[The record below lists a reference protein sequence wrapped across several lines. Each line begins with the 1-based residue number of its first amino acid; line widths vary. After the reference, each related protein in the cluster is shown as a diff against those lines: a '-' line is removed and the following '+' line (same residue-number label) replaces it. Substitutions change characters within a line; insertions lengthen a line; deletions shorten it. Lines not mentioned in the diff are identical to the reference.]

1 MPKQVQG
8 RKPPIYAADAK
19 MFRKV
24 VFEFVPALLHV
35 SVSRDGQM
43 MRRWDTNSVKALDV
57 GNVLVHNQLQLVRK
71 VCNSAAATAGTCS
84 KRHEGGERRRGQFFN
99 SSGADGRQITVW
111 A

>member
-1 MPKQVQG
+1 MQG
-8 RKPPIYAADAK
+8 RQPPINAADAK

-84 KRHEGGERRRGQFFN
+84 KRHEGGERRSREQMRKGGGGE
-99 SSGADGRQITVW
+99 GAGVE
-111 A
+111 